1 MKIFDIFKKK
11 EKINILEI
19 IEKKGLIKRYF
30 LLVLGILLSAISFN
44 MFFYPLKIVVGGIS
58 GVSIIINKLFN
69 FNPTIFI
76 YIVNGILIVFSYFL
90 LGKEKTLKSLVG
102 SLLFPLFVEITSFT
116 TTILNISNDT
126 ILLYI
131 IFGSVLSGIS
141 SGIIFKTG
149 FSGGG
154 TDILTQIFSKYSKI
168 SIGKAMLIINTIIIG
183 TSGIVFSINSIMY
196 ALISLYIISIIT
208 DKVLLGISEDKVF
221 FIVTDKEDE
230 IKDYIVDNLKHTVT
244 VLKGMGGFSNKK
256 NNLLMTVVPTK
267 EYFILKELIQYI
279 DNDAFFVV
287 SDSYQVIGGE

>member
-1 MKIFDIFKKK
+1 M
-11 EKINILEI
+11 L
-19 IEKKGLIKRYF
+19 
-30 LLVLGILLSAISFN
+30 
-44 MFFYPLKIVVGGIS
+44 S
-58 GVSIIINKLFN
+58 GV
-69 FNPTIFI
+69 
-76 YIVNGILIVFSYFL
+76 
-90 LGKEKTLKSLVG
+90 
-102 SLLFPLFVEITSFT
+102 
-116 TTILNISNDT
+116 
-126 ILLYI
+126 
-131 IFGSVLSGIS
+131 S

-149 FSGGG
+149 FSSGG
-154 TDILTQIFSKYSKI
+154 TDIITQIFSKYSKI

-230 IKDYIVDNLKHTVT
+230 IKDYIVDNLKH
-244 VLKGMGGFSNKK
+244 GFSNKK